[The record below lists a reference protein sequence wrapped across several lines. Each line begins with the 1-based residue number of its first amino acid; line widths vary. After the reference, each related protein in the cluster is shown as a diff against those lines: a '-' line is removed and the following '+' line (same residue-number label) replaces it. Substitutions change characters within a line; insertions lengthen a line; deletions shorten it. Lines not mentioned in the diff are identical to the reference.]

1 MTKKNDVELIKE
13 LFEIVVL
20 FGLIIIRFLPIGDN
34 NPIIK
39 IAGYV
44 GVLVSVI
51 DLYIESIGKFSDYY
65 KFHVIKGWSYLIFLV
80 MAIFL
85 LLFLTGIVK
94 INDVWSDVFTLMAL
108 LITLPQRL
116 YIQLLEKYICG
127 GKTNEREN

>member
-1 MTKKNDVELIKE
+1 MDKKNDVELIKE

-20 FGLIIIRFLPIGDN
+20 SGLIIVRFLPIGDN

-44 GVLVSVI
+44 GVLVSVL
-51 DLYIESIGKFSDYY
+51 DLYIESIGNFSDYD
-65 KFHVIKGWSYLIFLV
+65 KFHEIKGWSYLIFIL
-80 MAIFL
+80 MSIFL
-85 LLFLTGIVK
+85 VLFLVGIVN

-108 LITLPQRL
+108 LITLPKRL

-127 GKTNEREN
+127 GKTNE

>member
-1 MTKKNDVELIKE
+1 MDKKNDVELIKE

-20 FGLIIIRFLPIGDN
+20 SGLIIVRFLPIGDN

-44 GVLVSVI
+44 GVLVSVL
-51 DLYIESIGKFSDYY
+51 DLYIESIGNLSDYD
-65 KFHVIKGWSYLIFLV
+65 KFHVIKGWSYLIFIL
-80 MAIFL
+80 MSIFL
-85 LLFLTGIVK
+85 VLFLVGIVN

-108 LITLPQRL
+108 LITLPKRL

-127 GKTNEREN
+127 GKTNE